1 MRYYTFILLLFSGTA
16 FAQPNLTGVSA
27 ALSKGDATALSQYFD
42 ANLEIVTKTIDGSY
56 SKAQATT
63 LLKEFFATSKASGFS
78 ISSSGAARDKGSHY
92 CIGKLVAGGK
102 NYRINI
108 FFKEVNSAFLI
119 KEMRIEED

>member
-1 MRYYTFILLLFSGTA
+1 MKYYAFILLLFAETA
-16 FAQPNLTGVSA
+16 IAQPNLTVVSA
-27 ALSKGDATALSQYFD
+27 ALSKGDVTSLSQYFD
-42 ANLEIVTKTIDGSY
+42 VNLEIVTETLDGSY
-56 SKAQATT
+56 TKAQATT
-63 LLKEFFATSKASGFS
+63 LLKEFFAKSKPAGFT

>member
-1 MRYYTFILLLFSGTA
+1 MKIFAFAFLLLAEITT
-16 FAQPNLTGVSA
+16 AQPNLNAVSA

-42 ANLEIVTKTIDGSY
+42 TTIEIVTETVDGSY
-56 SKAQATT
+56 SKAQATH
-63 LLKEFFATSKASGFS
+63 LLKEFFTTSKPSGFS

-92 CIGKLVAGGK
+92 CIGKLVAGGH

-108 FFKEVNSAFLI
+108 FFKEVNGAFLI